1 MALIVNLNPARF
13 SVAGKPIHY
22 AWAMVAV
29 ASGLR
34 LSGSA
39 VRTSFSVLVPRLVDT
54 FGWSVGAVG
63 GILAV
68 QWIFGGLFS
77 PLAGWLGDR
86 YGYRRTMAIGA
97 VLFAFGS
104 YLNEVL
110 FKTGILGDSVLK
122 YVSVSLLLAL
132 GIGMVSGA
140 AQHFYDTPVF
150 ASYIAP
156 IGIFVS
162 SLAFAIRQGYVLH
175 RRNWAFMIML
185 GVVFATVFHLALRS
199 YASSLPVSVGHHGV
213 AAAAMHG
220 DAHDDGHDHD
230 YSAPDH
236 GTAAT
241 TLGSAH

>member
-1 MALIVNLNPARF
+1 MSINAQPGDVTFTTPWNVFKPYFSYLLMFLGMGLI
-13 SVAGKPIHY
+13 
-22 AWAMVAV
+22 
-29 ASGLR
+29 
-34 LSGSA
+34 SGSIVHA
-39 VRTSFSVLVPRLVDT
+39 AQADMRQYALVL
-54 FGWSVGAVG
+54 
-63 GILAV
+63 
-68 QWIFGGLFS
+68 
-77 PLAGWLGDR
+77 
-86 YGYRRTMAIGA
+86 MAIGA

>member
-1 MALIVNLNPARF
+1 MSINAQPGDVTFTTPWNVFKPYFSYLLMFLGMGLI
-13 SVAGKPIHY
+13 
-22 AWAMVAV
+22 
-29 ASGLR
+29 
-34 LSGSA
+34 SGSIVHA
-39 VRTSFSVLVPRLVDT
+39 AQADMRQYALVL
-54 FGWSVGAVG
+54 
-63 GILAV
+63 
-68 QWIFGGLFS
+68 
-77 PLAGWLGDR
+77 
-86 YGYRRTMAIGA
+86 MAIGA
-97 VLFAFGS
+97 VLFALGS

-175 RRNWAFMIML
+175 RRNWVFMILL

-199 YASSLPVSVGHHGV
+199 YASSLPVGVGHHGV
-213 AAAAMHG
+213 AAASMHG
-220 DAHDDGHDHD
+220 DVHDDGHDHD
-230 YSAPDH
+230 HSAPAH

-241 TLGSAH
+241 TLGAAH

>member
-1 MALIVNLNPARF
+1 MSINAQPGDVTFTTPWNVFKPYFSYLLMFLGMGLISGSIVHAAQEDMRQYALIL
-13 SVAGKPIHY
+13 
-22 AWAMVAV
+22 
-29 ASGLR
+29 
-34 LSGSA
+34 
-39 VRTSFSVLVPRLVDT
+39 
-54 FGWSVGAVG
+54 
-63 GILAV
+63 
-68 QWIFGGLFS
+68 
-77 PLAGWLGDR
+77 
-86 YGYRRTMAIGA
+86 MAIGA

-175 RRNWAFMIML
+175 RRNWVFMIVL
-185 GVVFATVFHLALRS
+185 GVVFAAVFHLALRS
-199 YASSLPVSVGHHGV
+199 YADSLPVGVGHHG
-213 AAAAMHG
+213 AATATTHAYG
-220 DAHDDGHDHD
+220 HDDGHDHD
-230 YSAPDH
+230 H
-236 GTAAT
+236 
-241 TLGSAH
+241 